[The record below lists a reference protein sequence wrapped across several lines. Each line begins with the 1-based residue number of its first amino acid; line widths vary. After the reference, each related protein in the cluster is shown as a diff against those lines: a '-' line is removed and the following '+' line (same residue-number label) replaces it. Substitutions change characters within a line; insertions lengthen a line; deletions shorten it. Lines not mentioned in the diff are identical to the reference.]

1 MNSCTAFGLRPESI
15 SSEAN
20 VWRHSCRVIGSS
32 FAAVRALSRDTARAM
47 SQENV
52 EVVRRWW
59 KGFNEDGLPP
69 LSLCDEE
76 IEIRMPPDFPVRG
89 LFKGHD
95 GVRRWR
101 DQVFD
106 IVDNARV
113 EPEKIAEAPGE
124 AETLLMLLRA
134 TGTARYTE
142 IKVDLEWAAIWTIRD
157 GKLIRAQGYLNRAE
171 ALEAAGLSE

>member
-1 MNSCTAFGLRPESI
+1 M
-15 SSEAN
+15 SE
-20 VWRHSCRVIGSS
+20 
-32 FAAVRALSRDTARAM
+32 
-47 SQENV
+47 ENV

-59 KGFNEDGLPP
+59 EGFNEDGMPP
-69 LSLCDEE
+69 FALCDEQ

-113 EPEKIAEAPGE
+113 EPEKIVDVHDDGE
-124 AETLLMLLRA
+124 TVLMLLRA
-134 TGTARYTE
+134 TGKARYTE
-142 IKVDLEWAAIWTIRD
+142 IEVELDWAAIWTIRD
-157 GKLIRAQGYLNRAE
+157 AKLLRAQGYLNRAE
-171 ALEAAGLSE
+171 ALQAAGLSE